1 MEYLSELK
9 KSMPMKDWYW
19 DVKSFSTLNY
29 STIGKSSFLENSIS
43 MFLNQ
48 LNYDE
53 CTSVEKIE
61 VIKNE
66 KETSVFVFFKYKLS
80 WEEKIVKRFEK
91 IKELNHSETI
101 SENLRLLMIVLK
113 EDSNEFAFETEID
126 INELTKVEDDEMEIT
141 DEMLRA
147 IKKRFPSISIKI
159 FTNGER
165 EDF

>member
-19 DVKSFSTLNY
+19 DVKSFSILNH

-113 EDSNEFAFETEID
+113 ENSNEFAFETEID

-147 IKKRFPSISIKI
+147 IKKRFPSISIKT

>member
-29 STIGKSSFLENSIS
+29 STIEKSSFLENSVS

-80 WEEKIVKRFEK
+80 WEEKIVKRFEET
-91 IKELNHSETI
+91 KELNHSETI
-101 SENLRLLMIVLK
+101 SENLQLLRLVLN
-113 EDSNEFAFETEID
+113 ECLSEFAFETEID
-126 INELTKVEDDEMEIT
+126 IKELIKVEDDEMEIT

-147 IKKRFPSISIKI
+147 IKERFPSISIKT